1 MTLYLYVF
9 QPLLFLAF
17 YFLLAKT
24 RSLNGRARV
33 EILIESLIKKY
44 KECKENLYRV
54 ALKKG
59 DIRIMIFGKKKTRL
73 EDAVEQHLLWGSTI
87 RNFSAYTKRSKKNHL
102 NIFVQ
107 YLGGD
112 FRMGKILPET
122 IGAYTQ
128 YHISKGLKSSSV
140 AAYVKDVKVFLSW
153 AKKRGMLS
161 SAIDPTEIMLPPS
174 DIERKTTYTK
184 AETDAI
190 IAACKNSD
198 ERLMVLLALKAG
210 MRLHETAKVKVSDVD
225 FDKNVIKV
233 LGKGRKL
240 AYVGMTADVV
250 KAIKEV
256 ENNSPKLKYQ
266 SDLLAHILAGKKD
279 KRRAIQYRFSRILK
293 DSGVNRGSYHL
304 LRHTFATN
312 LVERGAPLDQ
322 VSKMLRHSNI
332 RTSQIYVHNLDGK
345 EGQLWQTYDISDLE

>member
-33 EILIESLIKKY
+33 EILLESLIKKY

-59 DIRIMIFGKKKTRL
+59 DIRIMLFGKKKTRL
-73 EDAVEQHLLWGSTI
+73 EDAVEQHLLWGSTVK
-87 RNFSAYTKRSKKNHL
+87 NFSRHTKHNKKAHL
-102 NIFVQ
+102 NMLVQ
-107 YLGGD
+107 HLGGD
-112 FRMGKILPET
+112 FKMGKILPET
-122 IGAYTQ
+122 IGVYTQ
-128 YHISKGLKSSSV
+128 FHLDRGVKSSTV
-140 AAYVKDVKVFLSW
+140 AAYIKDVKVFLSW
-153 AKKRGMLS
+153 AQKRGMLN
-161 SAIDPTEIMLPPS
+161 SAIDPTEIVVPPS
-174 DIERKTTYTK
+174 DTERKTAYTK
-184 AETDAI
+184 AEADAI
-190 IAACKNSD
+190 IAACD
-198 ERLMVLLALKAG
+198 GPEDRLVVLLALKAG
-210 MRLHETAKVKVSDVD
+210 LRLHETAKVKISDVN

-240 AYVGMTADVV
+240 AYVGMTADIVN
-250 KAIKEV
+250 AIKEV
-256 ENNSPKLKYQ
+256 DKSRPKLKVQ
-266 SDLLAHILAGKKD
+266 SDYLIPSLARVKDKDRAVRYRFNKILASSK
-279 KRRAIQYRFSRILK
+279 
-293 DSGVNRGSYHL
+293 VNRGSHHL

-322 VSKMLRHSNI
+322 VSKMLRHSDI
-332 RTSQIYVHNLDGK
+332 STSQIYVHNLDGK